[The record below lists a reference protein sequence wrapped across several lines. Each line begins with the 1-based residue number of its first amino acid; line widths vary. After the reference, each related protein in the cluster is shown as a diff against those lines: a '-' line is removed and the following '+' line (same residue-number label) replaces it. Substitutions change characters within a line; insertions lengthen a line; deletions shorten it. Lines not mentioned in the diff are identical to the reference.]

1 MRRLF
6 FILMFVTLA
15 SALKAQ
21 KTKLKNA
28 WELEIDPIAYL
39 LNGYSAHGI
48 YQVNHL
54 RYDLGV
60 FGIEQPESYHGNKG
74 YSLMSRGLGAK
85 ATYLIKGIPGFYT
98 GLGAGLAFHD
108 AQNTTTLEKADGTS
122 ASLGIILGYRLFFK
136 NVKSPDLK
144 GFYITPWASFDY
156 NWHFRK
162 IDFANY
168 DFKQKAFS
176 IFPTIHL
183 GYRF

>member
-1 MRRLF
+1 MKRLIFIWAF
-6 FILMFVTLA
+6 FLTVLA
-15 SALKAQ
+15 VRAQ
-21 KTKLKNA
+21 EKKIKNT
-28 WELEIDPIAYL
+28 WEIEIDPIAYVL
-39 LNGYSAHGI
+39 KGYSAHGI
-48 YQVNHL
+48 YQHNHY

-74 YSLMSRGLGAK
+74 YSLMSLGFGTK
-85 ATYLIKGIPGFYT
+85 VTYLIKGIPGFYT
-98 GLGAGLAFHD
+98 GLGSGIAFHE
-108 AQNTTTLEKADGTS
+108 AQNTTTNEKADGAS
-122 ASLGIILGYRLFFK
+122 ASIGVILGYRLFFK

-156 NWHFRK
+156 NYHFRK

-168 DFKQKAFS
+168 DFEMKTFS